1 MLRDLLVGQNR
12 SDLAYP
18 SSLWGKVDSPLSS
31 ARQVGDNSGGLLGLT
46 SEMVDS
52 GRHIFEDWLEE
63 NSSVICEMGGLGQT
77 DILFARLW
85 DSWKKVS

>member
-1 MLRDLLVGQNR
+1 
-12 SDLAYP
+12 
-18 SSLWGKVDSPLSS
+18 
-31 ARQVGDNSGGLLGLT
+31 
-46 SEMVDS
+46 VDS